1 MSLARSFFYTFVA
14 LRSTTPKS
22 VTTDDSPTLI
32 TFKASYPVCFK
43 QCVKHLWFDHIE
55 FAIVIHYAYQHCVLL
70 AQGYIGFLQIGKSKK
85 LYIINVHSKKKAKYL
100 HTFNQHLTDIKL
112 KY

>member
-1 MSLARSFFYTFVA
+1 MA

-32 TFKASYPVCFK
+32 TFKASYPFCFK
-43 QCVKHLWFDHIE
+43 QGVKHLWFNHIE
-55 FAIVIHYAYQHCVLL
+55 FAVVIHYAYQHCVLL
-70 AQGYIGFLQIGKSKK
+70 AQGYIGFIQIVKRKK
-85 LYIINVHSKKKAKYL
+85 LHAMIVHSKKKAKYL
-100 HTFNQHLTDIKL
+100 HTINQHLTDIKL

>member
-1 MSLARSFFYTFVA
+1 VA

-70 AQGYIGFLQIGKSKK
+70 AQGYIGFLQIGKCKK
-85 LYIINVHSKKKAKYL
+85 LHTINVHSKKKAKYL